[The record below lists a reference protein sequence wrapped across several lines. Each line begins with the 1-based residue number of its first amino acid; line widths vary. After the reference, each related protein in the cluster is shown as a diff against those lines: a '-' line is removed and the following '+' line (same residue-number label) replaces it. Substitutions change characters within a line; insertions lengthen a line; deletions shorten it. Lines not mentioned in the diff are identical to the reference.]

1 MMKDK
6 KADIFQCGK
15 ELFFTKGFKDT
26 NISDIAKSASIAVG
40 TFYNYY
46 SSKEELF
53 IEIYTKENEQLKK
66 EVMESLDLNQ
76 DPVSVVKNIV
86 EQNINAIHSNPILKE
101 WYNPDF
107 FRKLE
112 KNYHE
117 ESAKSNDSLPNMY
130 KELFKNWKM
139 EGRIREDIDDGL
151 LLALFDSLVYIDT
164 HKEEIGIQHFPQII
178 LYLAEFIMRGL
189 TSYQK

>member
-1 MMKDK
+1 MKDK

-15 ELFFTKGFKDT
+15 EQFYSKGFKDT
-26 NISDIAKSASIAVG
+26 NISDIAKSAGIAVG

-53 IEIYTKENEQLKK
+53 IDIYTKENEQLKK

-76 DPVSVVKNIV
+76 DPVSVVKKIV
-86 EQNINAIHSNPILKE
+86 EQNMNAINSNPILKE
-101 WYNPDF
+101 WYNPDL

-112 KNYHE
+112 KFYHG
-117 ESAKSNDSLPNMY
+117 ESAKNNDSLSNLY
-130 KELFKNWKM
+130 KDLFKKWKM
-139 EGRIREDIDDGL
+139 EGRIRDDIDDGM

-164 HKEEIGIQHFPQII
+164 HKEEIGIQHFPQIN

-189 TSYQK
+189 TSFEK